1 MFINIF
7 LFTLIS
13 SNIINAFKICKPNT
27 IHHNFKLKSST
38 DDYFKDI
45 NVIRNFKGFFQSE
58 NYNDVVNDVIN
69 NKISRILINNNYK
82 EVVTVDNIPSE
93 DLYLY
98 NHYHISN
105 IDPVVL
111 PNLVQ
116 KTSEHN
122 VPIYFVNFLPEN
134 IINIKGIINELF
146 VISSYIIPLFVIIT
160 IISSISNIRSLTR
173 QNKMGQRGKGNNFN
187 NPFGIPDLNGD
198 DKFVKPNVSLTS
210 WAGSPEVIEE
220 CYEVISYI
228 ENKEKYKQ
236 IGAEMPK
243 GILLEGPPGTGKT
256 LLAKAIA
263 TETNSSFI
271 SMSGSE
277 FVELFVGMGASRVR
291 DLFDSARENRPCIIF
306 IDEIDAVARQRG
318 TGINMANDEREQTLN
333 QLLYEMDGFND
344 NEDIVVMAATNRKD
358 VLDQAL
364 LRPGRF
370 DRIIRVPLPDK
381 DSRIKILDFY
391 LQSKNIFNFDVSGIA
406 ELTDGFSGAQL
417 KNLINEAAI
426 LSARNNYT
434 IIQEKYIFDSFEKLI
449 VGLIKQNATVH
460 ESTKLRV
467 AIHESG
473 HSILALKFRDY
484 FDFKKASIQPT
495 YNGAG
500 GYTIFTEKPEIKEG
514 GLYTKDMLKKRLIV
528 SMGGKAAESLF
539 YGNNFVS
546 LGSYEDLK
554 QANILAKRM
563 IGNFGMGEKMEVFF
577 NEDIGD
583 EINPFVGRSIA
594 LGDKYSEYTKFI
606 MDKESLDL
614 VKEAYN
620 EAKQIL
626 SDNLDKLIELSDLL
640 QNKTVVYDKDIHY
653 NVL

>member
-13 SNIINAFKICKPNT
+13 SNIINAFKICKTNT

-146 VISSYIIPLFVIIT
+146 VISNYVIPLFVIIT

-473 HSILALKFRDY
+473 HSILALKFREY

-554 QANILAKRM
+554 QANNLAKRM

-583 EINPFVGRSIA
+583 ESNPFVGRSIA

-640 QNKTVVYDKDIHY
+640 QNKTVVYDKDIDY

>member
-1 MFINIF
+1 MFIKFF
-7 LFTLIS
+7 LLTLINTS
-13 SNIINAFKICKPNT
+13 VVYAFKNLKNNIIFNKFKINSA
-27 IHHNFKLKSST
+27 N
-38 DDYFKDI
+38 DDYIKDI
-45 NVIRNFKGFFQSE
+45 NLIHNFKGFFEPE
-58 NYNDVVNDVIN
+58 NYNDVINDLIN
-69 NKISRILINNNYK
+69 NKVSRILVNNNYK
-82 EVVTVDNIPSE
+82 ELVSVDNVPSE
-93 DLYLY
+93 DIYPY
-98 NHYHISN
+98 NHYHITN
-105 IDPVVL
+105 IDPIVL

-116 KTSEHN
+116 KTSEQH
-122 VPIYFVNFLPEN
+122 VPIYFANFLPEN
-134 IINIKGIINELF
+134 IINIKDIFNELF
-146 VISSYIIPLFVIIT
+146 IIT
-160 IISSISNIRSLTR
+160 SYAIPVILIISIISSFVNIRSAAG
-173 QNKMGQRGKGNNFN
+173 QNKIGQRGKRNNFN
-187 NPFGIPDLNGD
+187 NPFGIPDFNSED
-198 DKFVKPNVSLTS
+198 NFVKPNVSLSS

-220 CYEVISYI
+220 CCEVISYI

-291 DLFDSARENRPCIIF
+291 DLFNSARESRPCIIF

-370 DRIIRVPLPDK
+370 DRIIKVPLPDK
-381 DSRIKILDFY
+381 DSRIKILNFY
-391 LQSKNIFNFDVSGIA
+391 LQSKNIHNFDISSIA

-434 IIQEKYIFDSFEKLI
+434 TIQEKYIFDSFEKLV
-449 VGLIKQNATVH
+449 VGLIKQNATVI

-473 HSILALKFRDY
+473 HSILALKFKDY

-500 GYTIFTEKPEIKEG
+500 GYTIFTEKPNIKEG
-514 GLYTKDMLKKRLIV
+514 GLYTKDVLKKRLIV
-528 SMGGKAAESLF
+528 SMGGKAAESIY
-539 YGNNFVS
+539 YGNDFVS
-546 LGSYEDLK
+546 LGSFEDLK

-563 IGNFGMGEKMEVFF
+563 IGNFGMGEKLEVFF

-583 EINPFVGRSIA
+583 ESNPFVGRSIA
-594 LGDKYSEYTKFI
+594 FNDKYSEYTKFI

-626 SDNLDKLIELSDLL
+626 SDNFQTLWAFSNLL
-640 QNKTVVYDKDIHY
+640 QNKTVIYDKDIDY
-653 NVL
+653 SII